1 MSEHAESANP
11 LAWRY
16 VIAWALALVFYFLEL
31 GGSLFAGRNDS
42 AVIGC
47 IRNDS
52 RRGKRN
58 HWHLFTP
65 TLLLTLSP
73 G

>member
-31 GGSLFAGRNDS
+31 RGSLFAGRNDS
-42 AVIGC
+42 AVIRLHAERQPSG
-47 IRNDS
+47 
-52 RRGKRN
+52 
-58 HWHLFTP
+58 
-65 TLLLTLSP
+65 
-73 G
+73 